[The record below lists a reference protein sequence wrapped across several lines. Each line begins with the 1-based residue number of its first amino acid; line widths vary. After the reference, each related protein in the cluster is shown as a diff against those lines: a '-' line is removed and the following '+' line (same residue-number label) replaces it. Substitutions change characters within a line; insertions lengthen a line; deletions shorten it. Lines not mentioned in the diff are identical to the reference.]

1 MRKKSNISQ
10 ADLSLFHE
18 AMKGTKPLKNKARN
32 RPEQKRPLP
41 RKRIPEPESLPVLPF
56 SDWDR
61 LDPVDG
67 DTFISFARDGISNKT
82 LRNLSKGQ
90 YNTDAI
96 LDLHRMTVAQA
107 REAVTLFLTESI
119 AEKAR
124 VVLIIHGKGRPN
136 QPPVLKNKLNH
147 WLREVEFILAFCSAA
162 SKHGSRGALY
172 VLLKRVQ
179 GENLLV

>member
-1 MRKKSNISQ
+1 MRKKSKVSQ
-10 ADLSLFHE
+10 ADLLLFHE
-18 AMKGTKPLKNKARN
+18 TMKGTKPLKNKSKISLT
-32 RPEQKRPLP
+32 QKTTTQR
-41 RKRIPEPESLPVLPF
+41 REAPESDPFPVFPF
-56 SDWDR
+56 SDWET
-61 LDPVDG
+61 LDPVTG
-67 DTFISFARDGISNKT
+67 DTFISFARNGISHKV

-107 REAVTLFLTESI
+107 REAVTLFLAESV

-136 QPPVLKNKLNH
+136 QLPILKNKLNH

-179 GENLLV
+179 GENLLD